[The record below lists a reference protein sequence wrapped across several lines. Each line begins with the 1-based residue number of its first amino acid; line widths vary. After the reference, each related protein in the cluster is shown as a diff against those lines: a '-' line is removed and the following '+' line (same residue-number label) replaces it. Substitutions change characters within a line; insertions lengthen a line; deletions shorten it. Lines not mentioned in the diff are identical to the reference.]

1 MNKQTKTTNNM
12 KKFFKVL
19 LLAAVA
25 LMPVMGM
32 AQTENERDYAWE
44 QQMRSQQYL
53 DSVKA
58 ATKQAEYEHEE
69 KMLHLRNELKAR
81 QFNLFWN
88 EDLWLLFVF
97 AGGTITI
104 VILCLRH
111 SRRKAEDHKELINKL
126 IDNNLL
132 NSTEPISK
140 EAIEALMKP
149 KKIEKERFIGDATL
163 LGLGIGLFVGARE
176 IIHSGPE
183 DFLGLAGVILIG
195 LGLFRL
201 IISTITTIIERRNA
215 KRKLETKLMEEA
227 VRKQTTDIVQE
238 AEVIE
243 EK

>member
-1 MNKQTKTTNNM
+1 M

-32 AQTENERDYAWE
+32 AQTFHSPEAQFERA
-44 QQMRSQQYL
+44 RLKQQYE
-53 DSVKA
+53 DSVA
-58 ATKQAEYEHEE
+58 G
-69 KMLHLRNELKAR
+69 AR
-81 QFNLFWN
+81 QAQLDRHTERMAQLESDTQIRKINAIWDDDVLTMACFIA
-88 EDLWLLFVF
+88 
-97 AGGTITI
+97 AGII
-104 VILCLRH
+104 VLVLCLRH

-132 NSTEPISK
+132 NSSEPISK

-149 KKIEKERFIGDATL
+149 KKTEKERFIGDATL
-163 LGLGIGLFVGARE
+163 LGVGIGLFVGARA
-176 IIHSGPE
+176 IHGGPE
-183 DFLGLAGVILIG
+183 EFLEFAGVILIG

-201 IISTITTIIERRNA
+201 IIRTITTIIERRNA

-227 VRKQTTDIVQE
+227 VRKQRTDIVQE

>member
-1 MNKQTKTTNNM
+1 M
-12 KKFFKVL
+12 KKFFKML

-25 LMPVMGM
+25 LMPLMGM

-53 DSVKA
+53 DSVRA
-58 ATKQAEYEHEE
+58 ATKQAEYEHE
-69 KMLHLRNELKAR
+69 MAMHSMRSGYR
-81 QFNLFWN
+81 QQRFDAFWN
-88 EDLWLLFVF
+88 SGVLPCCILG
-97 AGGTITI
+97 AGAIL
-104 VILCLRH
+104 VLVLCLRH

-149 KKIEKERFIGDATL
+149 KKSEKERYIFDATL
-163 LGLGIGLFVGARE
+163 IGIG
-176 IIHSGPE
+176 I
-183 DFLGLAGVILIG
+183 AGVLQDGLVHEVELAAYILAAIG
-195 LGLFRL
+195 LLRIVTRATF
-201 IISTITTIIERRNA
+201 SYFENKNA
-215 KRKLETKLMEEA
+215 QKKKKKAAEA
-227 VRKQTTDIVQE
+227 VREPKVKPIEE

>member
-1 MNKQTKTTNNM
+1 M

-32 AQTENERDYAWE
+32 AQAENERDYAWE
-44 QQMRSQQYL
+44 RQMRSQEYL

-69 KMLHLRNELKAR
+69 KMLHMKNEFKAR
-81 QFNLFWN
+81 RFNLFWN

-149 KKIEKERFIGDATL
+149 KKSDKERYIFDATL
-163 LGLGIGLFVGARE
+163 LGV
-176 IIHSGPE
+176 
-183 DFLGLAGVILIG
+183 GLAGVIICIVEDLNKNSELGLIFFVLTGIG
-195 LGLFRL
+195 LLRIVTRAAF
-201 IISTITTIIERRNA
+201 SYFENKNA
-215 KRKLETKLMEEA
+215 QKKAAEA
-227 VRKQTTDIVQE
+227 VREPKVKPIEE

>member
-1 MNKQTKTTNNM
+1 M

-44 QQMRSQQYL
+44 RQMRSQEYA
-53 DSVKA
+53 DSVQA
-58 ATKQAEYEHEE
+58 AKQQAQYAHE
-69 KMLHLRNELKAR
+69 MAMHSMTSGYR
-81 QFNLFWN
+81 QQRFDAFWN
-88 EDLWLLFVF
+88 SGVLPCCILG
-97 AGGTITI
+97 AGAIL
-104 VILCLRH
+104 VLVLCLRH

-149 KKIEKERFIGDATL
+149 KKSDKDKIITDATL
-163 LGLGIGLFVGARE
+163 VGLGLGLGFASNKLQGGANE
-176 IIHSGPE
+176 ILVFAAYILL
-183 DFLGLAGVILIG
+183 FLGALRLVIRTIFMIIG
-195 LGLFRL
+195 YFA
-201 IISTITTIIERRNA
+201 NK
-215 KRKLETKLMEEA
+215 KRKSKIEVK
-227 VRKQTTDIVQE
+227 E
-238 AEVIE
+238 AEVLE

>member
-1 MNKQTKTTNNM
+1 MNKQTKTTNDM

-32 AQTENERDYAWE
+32 AQDYNSPEAQYERTRQIKEYE
-44 QQMRSQQYL
+44 
-53 DSVKA
+53 DSVA
-58 ATKQAEYEHEE
+58 G
-69 KMLHLRNELKAR
+69 AR
-81 QFNLFWN
+81 QAQLDRHTERMAQLESDTQIRKINAIWDDDVLIMACFIA
-88 EDLWLLFVF
+88 
-97 AGGTITI
+97 AGII
-104 VILCLRH
+104 VLVLCLRH

-149 KKIEKERFIGDATL
+149 KKTEKERFIGDATL
-163 LGLGIGLFVGARE
+163 LGLGIGLFVGARALRG
-176 IIHSGPE
+176 GP
-183 DFLGLAGVILIG
+183 DDLLSFAGMTLAG
-195 LGLFRL
+195 LGLLRL
-201 IISTITTIIERRNA
+201 FIRTVATVTGPYLFQGRRRNA
-215 KRKLETKLMEEA
+215 KREPKVNPIE
-227 VRKQTTDIVQE
+227 E

>member
-1 MNKQTKTTNNM
+1 M

-44 QQMRSQQYL
+44 QQMRSQEYL

-69 KMLHLRNELKAR
+69 KMLHMRNEFKAR
-81 QFNLFWN
+81 RFKLFWN
-88 EDLWLLFVF
+88 EDLWLFLVL

-140 EAIEALMKP
+140 EAIEALMRP
-149 KKIEKERFIGDATL
+149 KKSEKDKYITDATL
-163 LGLGIGLFVGARE
+163 LGV
-176 IIHSGPE
+176 
-183 DFLGLAGVILIG
+183 GLAGSIICIAEDLQKNSE
-195 LGLFRL
+195 LGLIFFILTGIALLR
-201 IISTITTIIERRNA
+201 IVTRATFSYFENKNA
-215 KRKLETKLMEEA
+215 QKKAAEA
-227 VRKQTTDIVQE
+227 VREPKAKPIEE

>member
-1 MNKQTKTTNNM
+1 M

-32 AQTENERDYAWE
+32 AQTFHSPEAQFERA
-44 QQMRSQQYL
+44 RLKQQYE
-53 DSVKA
+53 DSVQA
-58 ATKQAEYEHEE
+58 AKQQAQYAHE
-69 KMLHLRNELKAR
+69 MAMHSMTSGYR
-81 QFNLFWN
+81 QQRFDAFWN
-88 EDLWLLFVF
+88 SGVLPCCILG
-97 AGGTITI
+97 AGAIL
-104 VILCLRH
+104 VLVLCLRH

-149 KKIEKERFIGDATL
+149 KKSEKERYIFDATL
-163 LGLGIGLFVGARE
+163 IGIG
-176 IIHSGPE
+176 I
-183 DFLGLAGVILIG
+183 AGVLQDGLVHEVELAAYILAAIG
-195 LGLFRL
+195 LLRIVTRATF
-201 IISTITTIIERRNA
+201 SYFENKNA
-215 KRKLETKLMEEA
+215 QKKAAEA
-227 VRKQTTDIVQE
+227 VREPKVKPIEE

>member
-1 MNKQTKTTNNM
+1 M

-32 AQTENERDYAWE
+32 AQNLDSSQAKWEREMRMRQYEDSVASARQAQLDKHAREMASIE
-44 QQMRSQQYL
+44 QQAQITKMR
-53 DSVKA
+53 A
-58 ATKQAEYEHEE
+58 I
-69 KMLHLRNELKAR
+69 
-81 QFNLFWN
+81 WN

-104 VILCLRH
+104 VVLCLRH

-140 EAIEALMKP
+140 EAIEALMRPRKSD
-149 KKIEKERFIGDATL
+149 KERYIFDATL
-163 LGLGIGLFVGARE
+163 LGIGIAGSILYGTEGLKDFFGLVAFILAGIGLLRIVTRAAFSYFE
-176 IIHSGPE
+176 NK
-183 DFLGLAGVILIG
+183 
-195 LGLFRL
+195 
-201 IISTITTIIERRNA
+201 NA
-215 KRKLETKLMEEA
+215 QKKKAVEA
-227 VRKQTTDIVQE
+227 VREPKVEPIEE
-238 AEVIE
+238 AEVVE

>member
-1 MNKQTKTTNNM
+1 M

-32 AQTENERDYAWE
+32 AQNLDSSQAKWEREMRMRQYEDSVASARQAQLDKHAREMASIE
-44 QQMRSQQYL
+44 QQAQITKMR
-53 DSVKA
+53 A
-58 ATKQAEYEHEE
+58 I
-69 KMLHLRNELKAR
+69 
-81 QFNLFWN
+81 WN

-104 VILCLRH
+104 VVLCLRH

-149 KKIEKERFIGDATL
+149 KKSEKDKYITDATL
-163 LGLGIGLFVGARE
+163 LGV
-176 IIHSGPE
+176 
-183 DFLGLAGVILIG
+183 GLAGTIICIAEGVQMNG
-195 LGLFRL
+195 ELGLIFFILTGIALLR
-201 IISTITTIIERRNA
+201 IVTRATFSYFENKNA
-215 KRKLETKLMEEA
+215 QKKAAEA
-227 VRKQTTDIVQE
+227 VREPKAKPIVEE

>member
-1 MNKQTKTTNNM
+1 M

-32 AQTENERDYAWE
+32 AQDYNSPEAKYERTRQIKEYE
-44 QQMRSQQYL
+44 
-53 DSVKA
+53 DSVQA
-58 ATKQAEYEHEE
+58 AKQQAQYAHE
-69 KMLHLRNELKAR
+69 MAMHSMTSGYR
-81 QFNLFWN
+81 QQRFDAFWN
-88 EDLWLLFVF
+88 SGVLPCCILG
-97 AGGTITI
+97 AGAIL
-104 VILCLRH
+104 VLVLCLRH

-149 KKIEKERFIGDATL
+149 KKSEKERYIFDATL
-163 LGLGIGLFVGARE
+163 IGIG
-176 IIHSGPE
+176 I
-183 DFLGLAGVILIG
+183 AGVLQDGLVHEVELAAYILAAIG
-195 LGLFRL
+195 LLRIVTRATF
-201 IISTITTIIERRNA
+201 SYFENKNA
-215 KRKLETKLMEEA
+215 QKKKVAEA
-227 VRKQTTDIVQE
+227 VREPKAKPIEE

>member
-1 MNKQTKTTNNM
+1 MNDM

-32 AQTENERDYAWE
+32 AQDYNSPEAQYERTRQIKEYE
-44 QQMRSQQYL
+44 
-53 DSVKA
+53 DSVA
-58 ATKQAEYEHEE
+58 G
-69 KMLHLRNELKAR
+69 AR
-81 QFNLFWN
+81 QAQLDRHTERMAQLESDTQIRKINAIWDDDVLTMACFIA
-88 EDLWLLFVF
+88 
-97 AGGTITI
+97 AGII
-104 VILCLRH
+104 VLVLCLRH

-132 NSTEPISK
+132 NSSEPISK

-149 KKIEKERFIGDATL
+149 KKTEKERFIGDATL
-163 LGLGIGLFVGARE
+163 LGLGIGLFVGARALRG
-176 IIHSGPE
+176 GP
-183 DFLGLAGVILIG
+183 DDLLSFAGMTLAG
-195 LGLFRL
+195 LGLLRL
-201 IISTITTIIERRNA
+201 IIRTITTIIERRNA

-227 VRKQTTDIVQE
+227 VRKQRTDVVQE

>member
-1 MNKQTKTTNNM
+1 M

-32 AQTENERDYAWE
+32 AQDYNSPEAQYERTRQIKEYE
-44 QQMRSQQYL
+44 
-53 DSVKA
+53 DSVA
-58 ATKQAEYEHEE
+58 G
-69 KMLHLRNELKAR
+69 AR
-81 QFNLFWN
+81 QAQLDRHTERMAQLESDTQIRKINAIWDDDVLIMACFIA
-88 EDLWLLFVF
+88 
-97 AGGTITI
+97 AGII
-104 VILCLRH
+104 VLVLCLRH

-149 KKIEKERFIGDATL
+149 KKTEKERFIGDATL
-163 LGLGIGLFVGARE
+163 LGLGIGLFVGAQE
-176 IIHSGPE
+176 IIHGGPE

-201 IISTITTIIERRNA
+201 IIRTITTIIERRNA

-227 VRKQTTDIVQE
+227 VRKQRTDIVQE

>member
-1 MNKQTKTTNNM
+1 M

-140 EAIEALMKP
+140 EAIEALMRPRKSD
-149 KKIEKERFIGDATL
+149 KDKYITDATL
-163 LGLGIGLFVGARE
+163 LGVGLAGAIICIAEDLQKNSELGLIFFILAGIGLLRIVTRATFSYFE
-176 IIHSGPE
+176 NK
-183 DFLGLAGVILIG
+183 
-195 LGLFRL
+195 
-201 IISTITTIIERRNA
+201 NA
-215 KRKLETKLMEEA
+215 QKKAAEA
-227 VRKQTTDIVQE
+227 VREPKVKPIEE

>member
-1 MNKQTKTTNNM
+1 M

-58 ATKQAEYEHEE
+58 ATKQAEYEHE
-69 KMLHLRNELKAR
+69 MAMHSMRSGYR
-81 QFNLFWN
+81 QQRFDAFWN
-88 EDLWLLFVF
+88 SGVLPCCILG
-97 AGGTITI
+97 AGAIL
-104 VILCLRH
+104 VLVLCLRH

-140 EAIEALMKP
+140 EAIEALVRP
-149 KKIEKERFIGDATL
+149 KKSDKDKYITDATL
-163 LGLGIGLFVGARE
+163 LGV
-176 IIHSGPE
+176 
-183 DFLGLAGVILIG
+183 GLAGSIICIAEDLQKNSE
-195 LGLFRL
+195 LGLIFFILTGIALLR
-201 IISTITTIIERRNA
+201 IVTRATFSYFENKNA
-215 KRKLETKLMEEA
+215 QKKTSEA
-227 VRKQTTDIVQE
+227 VREPKVKPIVEE